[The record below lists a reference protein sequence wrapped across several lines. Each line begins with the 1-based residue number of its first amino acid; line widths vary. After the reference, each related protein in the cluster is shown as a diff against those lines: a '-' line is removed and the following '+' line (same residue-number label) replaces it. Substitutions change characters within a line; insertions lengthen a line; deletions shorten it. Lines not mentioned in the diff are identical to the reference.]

1 MSFIIKHVYSVHR
14 RPKQREKTWVT
25 GRQEHAIST
34 LPLQVICRNPAL
46 TSIRSWIT
54 VIEFSM
60 KMRSLY
66 CRRSVLWVNWPQNR
80 RTRNTLAAPYI
91 KKHQSLQLNFR
102 IIIKKLSMHK
112 LQLSELQASMT
123 CRSTMVLDHQDQY
136 RAPSLGPKSHANT
149 GGSLTIRDYT
159 WIINHLERWQEIVP
173 LASIQAMPV
182 SMPVITEELGKL
194 WRSCQ
199 ETH

>member
-25 GRQEHAIST
+25 SRQEHAIST

-102 IIIKKLSMHK
+102 IIVISFNVQTPTLGVAGFYDLS
-112 LQLSELQASMT
+112 LDNGPGSS
-123 CRSTMVLDHQDQY
+123 RSVPSSKFGPKVACQY
-136 RAPSLGPKSHANT
+136 RRFIN
-149 GGSLTIRDYT
+149 YT
-159 WIINHLERWQEIVP
+159 WLYMNH
-173 LASIQAMPV
+173 
-182 SMPVITEELGKL
+182 
-194 WRSCQ
+194 
-199 ETH
+199 